1 MPGISIC
8 AVWGAS
14 ALGSVAQ
21 DDTLRFAVTS
31 LSFIDEQTKIISDL
45 LSQGNDLLDGILSEK
60 RRVAD
65 APLVEKLLDAGV
77 AFPNDP
83 LDPTNAALTQSPIVD
98 ILSQGGLSLF
108 AGFDNINRNLES
120 LQARIGAKP
129 VGDEG
134 TAEAPDVPRL
144 GFDAEALSTLAQEGT
159 LLSVSGQMDSL
170 IHENRRIADAPLPD
184 MLSELGISLLTGF
197 DNIDRNLQTLFD
209 AQLQQAQGTPDLSVI
224 PGTDPSNPMYIVDV
238 NRDTPRKVEIVNT
251 PKMVGESGV
260 LDGVR
265 NPVDV
270 KQVGVVQVS
279 QGGEFVVQLASGGTL
294 PVRVEGGR
302 MVVDIAGGLEG
313 LAVNLADTEVGL
325 RAVGAI

>member
-14 ALGSVAQ
+14 ALAGVAQ

-77 AFPNDP
+77 EFPNDP
-83 LDPTNAALTQSPIVD
+83 LDPTNAAFTQSPIQD

-108 AGFDNINRNLES
+108 ANFD
-120 LQARIGAKP
+120 K
-129 VGDEG
+129 
-134 TAEAPDVPRL
+134 
-144 GFDAEALSTLAQEGT
+144 
-159 LLSVSGQMDSL
+159 
-170 IHENRRIADAPLPD
+170 
-184 MLSELGISLLTGF
+184 
-197 DNIDRNLQTLFD
+197 IDRNLQTLLD
-209 AQLQQAQGTPDLSVI
+209 AQSQAQGTPDLSVM
-224 PGTDPSNPMYIVDV
+224 GTPDNPIYIRDVDAGA
-238 NRDTPRKVEIVNT
+238 PRKVEIVGGN
-251 PKMVGESGV
+251 
-260 LDGVR
+260 
-265 NPVDV
+265 VDAKVVNKTIDTNVVNQVAV
-270 KQVGVVQVS
+270 KQTGVVQVS
-279 QGGEFVVQLASGGTL
+279 QSGEFVVQLAGGGTI
-294 PVRVEGGR
+294 PVRVEGGH

-313 LAVNLADTEVGL
+313 LSVQLADTEVGL